1 MKYYKGRFSPKNP
14 QKYIGDPTNIIYRSL
29 WELKVMRYL
38 DDNSNVLE
46 WRSEEIAIPYVSPVD
61 NRYHR
66 YFPDFIIKVK
76 TPDGKT
82 QTMMI
87 EVKPK
92 NQTKEPTKKKKI
104 TKQYINEVTTWGVNQ
119 SKWKAAEEYCLDRG
133 WKFKILTEDE
143 IFNKTKK

>member
-29 WELKVMRYL
+29 WELRVMRYL

-76 TPDGKT
+76 TSDGKT

>member
-29 WELKVMRYL
+29 WELRVMRYL